1 MKTLRPVTDLIPH
14 RDGMLLI
21 DELVDDGF
29 EVVKAGVTVRPD
41 HLFLQPEGLPAWV
54 GVELMAQ
61 TVAAWAG
68 LRRLERGEQIQ
79 LGFLLGT
86 RKYECEVPFFPIG
99 ARLIMS
105 AQQELVSEQG
115 LAVFIC
121 TIELDGRV
129 IARASVNAFQ
139 PPNVQEFFDSLAEG
153 AGDGRKT

>member
-1 MKTLRPVTDLIPH
+1 MKKLRPVTDLVPH
-14 RDGMLLI
+14 RAGMLLI
-21 DELVDDGF
+21 DELIDDSF
-29 EVVKAGVTVRPD
+29 EVVKAAVTIRPD
-41 HLFLQPEGLPAWV
+41 HLFLQPQGMPAWV

-105 AQQELVSEQG
+105 ARQELVSEQG

-121 TIELDGRV
+121 TIELNGKT
-129 IARASVNAFQ
+129 IANASVNAFQ
-139 PPNVQEFFDSLAEG
+139 PPNVQDFFEG
-153 AGDGRKT
+153 LRNE

>member
-1 MKTLRPVTDLIPH
+1 MSLRPVTEVVPH

-21 DELVDDGF
+21 DELLNESVE
-29 EVVKAGVTVRPD
+29 EVRCAVTIRST

-68 LRRLERGEQIQ
+68 LRRLERKEQVQ

-86 RKYECEVPFFPIG
+86 RKYECDVPFFPIG
-99 ARLIMS
+99 ARLVMS
-105 AQQELVSEQG
+105 AKQELVSEQG
-115 LAVFIC
+115 LAVFNC
-121 TIELDGRV
+121 SIEHGGKV

-139 PPNVQEFFDSLAEG
+139 PPNVQEFFEG
-153 AGDGRKT
+153 LKQ

>member
-1 MKTLRPVTDLIPH
+1 MSQLRPVTELVPH

-21 DELVDDGF
+21 DELLNDSV
-29 EVVKAGVTVRPD
+29 EVIQAVVTVRKD
-41 HLFLQPEGLPAWV
+41 HLFLQPEGWPAWV
-54 GVELMAQ
+54 GIELMAQ

-68 LRRLERGEQIQ
+68 LRRLERKEQVQ

-86 RKYECEVPFFPIG
+86 RKYECDVPYFPIG

-105 AQQELVSEQG
+105 AKQELVSEQG

-121 TIELDGRV
+121 TIELDGKE

-139 PPNVQEFFDSLAEG
+139 PPNVQEFFEG
-153 AGDGRKT
+153 LKQ